1 MQEYIVYM
9 GAKPPGDFSAY
20 DTHTNILQV
29 IFGRFI
35 YSLSLSLSLV
45 FLSALVLKCIL
56 RPRHI
61 QFLFAA
67 LYSNILLERVCS
79 VYFNF
84 LSKHKMFVFLA
95 YFCITYF

>member
-1 MQEYIVYM
+1 MYM

-20 DTHTNILQV
+20 DTHTNILQE

-35 YSLSLSLSLV
+35 YSLSLSLSN
-45 FLSALVLKCIL
+45 FFRALVLKCTL
-56 RPRHI
+56 RSRHI
-61 QFLFAA
+61 HFLLAA

-84 LSKHKMFVFLA
+84 LSKQKVFVILA
-95 YFCITYF
+95 YFCITF